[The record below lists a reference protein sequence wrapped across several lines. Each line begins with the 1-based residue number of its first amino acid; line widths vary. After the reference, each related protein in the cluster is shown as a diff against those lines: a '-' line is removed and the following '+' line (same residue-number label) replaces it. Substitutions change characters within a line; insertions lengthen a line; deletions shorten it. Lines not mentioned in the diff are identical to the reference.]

1 MDWYIYIYIYL
12 NESIYICIYIIY
24 IYQEWIYPYRDISPS
39 PWLQCPRR
47 EKNIYIYNYIY
58 ISFKH
63 YLSAY
68 LMRLNP
74 SQQLMNQLTFSEGKD
89 RPAKFAMVSPCFK
102 SLNGCI
108 LSNSHSANWSTPLPS
123 VTGLWHANTT
133 AAGLQGVS
141 CEETSSGKGLT
152 CWAL

>member
-1 MDWYIYIYIYL
+1 MDWYIYIYL
-12 NESIYICIYIIY
+12 NESIYICIYIYIY
-24 IYQEWIYPYRDISPS
+24 IKNESIHTGTSPRLPDFS
-39 PWLQCPRR
+39 APDG
-47 EKNIYIYNYIY
+47 KKKTYIYIY